1 MNKFFKLFSVVAALF
16 LIVGL
21 TGCFFDLSDNPDIF
35 NFLGLSNFLTSEKEG
50 TGKLLSDI
58 DYINYISDR
67 AGVSKV
73 LDLNGHTIT
82 VDNTFDNNQVLLI
95 SGNLKII
102 DSSARKTGKI
112 ICQSPSTS
120 GEGSSAIKVL
130 SGGRLTVEAG
140 TFESTGTGIY
150 VSSGGTIVNMSGC
163 NISAGIAAIINDG
176 TIVTISGGGYRA
188 ESETDYVG
196 RVYGLWNK
204 GTIGTIAG
212 GEFTATH
219 NGAANNSSYAFGL
232 ENSQGEIATISGGTF
247 TAVYA
252 LGASGHAVNSGLASI
267 TSVSGATFTPPLQ

>member
-21 TGCFFDLSDNPDIF
+21 TGCFFDLSDNPDIY

-50 TGKLLSDI
+50 TGKLLSNI

-102 DSSARKTGKI
+102 DSSANKTGKI

-120 GEGSSAIKVL
+120 GEGSCVIKVL
-130 SGGRLTVEAG
+130 SGGTLRIEAG
-140 TFESTGTGIY
+140 TYESTGTGIY
-150 VSSGGTIVNMSGC
+150 VCSGGTITSMSGC
-163 NISAGIAAIINDG
+163 NVTAEIAAIINEG
-176 TIVTISGGGYRA
+176 TIVTISSGGYVA
-188 ESETDYVG
+188 SSATNYVG
-196 RVYGLWNK
+196 KVYALWNK
-204 GTIGTIAG
+204 GTIGTISG
-212 GEFTATH
+212 GNFSATN
-219 NGAANNSSYAFGL
+219 NGPNAATSYAFGL
-232 ENSQGEIATISGGTF
+232 ENSQGEITTISGGTF
-247 TAVYA
+247 GAVYPLYSA
-252 LGASGHAVNSGLASI
+252 HAINSQGTI
-267 TSVSGATFTPPLQ
+267 TTVSGATFTPPLSN